1 MKRRVWRGRTILLV
15 VAALALG
22 GSGAFAADPGPVSI
36 EQEVVADF
44 DALAKHLESLPE
56 SVLGKDHR
64 ASLVQKVKDAQTA
77 YAREDV
83 CSSASILD
91 AYLKQTAT
99 LRQDRLRTAVAED
112 LYNRGRSLRADVVRG
127 QVAPSPCADPGFGRK
142 PEMRIVASDNRR
154 FQAQVTFGAP
164 RLWTVEAGDE
174 TWTQIALPGL
184 DSPIGPPGLPGVP
197 SWQGLIALPRGARTV
212 LVSPREPAIREEVR
226 LNLHPFQEQPVDQA
240 KGADPEIFKDPP
252 FVKDEK
258 AYATD
263 ALAPLSPCAVRPL
276 GQYRDLEIA
285 QVQCTAGQY
294 NPVTDVLRLFD
305 SVEFDVRFEGG
316 EGTFVTSQTLS
327 PFEPASQGA
336 IQSVLN
342 SAVVSQY
349 VTAVKTAD
357 LQCTGEELLV
367 LTHPDF
373 RADSDRLAQ
382 WKRDKGISTTVIE
395 VGPGTSYPSAFSI
408 DTLIESRYRL
418 CVVRPSYVLIM
429 GDSEFVPPARRTY
442 PTKEDS
448 STGSD
453 LGYAVYQQFPIDQF
467 LPDFGV
473 GRMPVNSAAEA
484 QRVVDKVINYESKPP
499 YIDRFSGGPFYTTA
513 TVASFFQCCRT
524 DFMNVSV
531 KGRDMRSFVETS
543 ETVRN
548 QLLASGYGVERIY
561 NTHVGYADGVVFDPT
576 PQRFWDGDL
585 LPVDLRKG
593 SGFPWDGGTDEIV
606 DAFNAGRFNI
616 LHRDHG
622 APWGW
627 ADPQFTTNDL
637 WRLNNGALLPV
648 VYSVNCKSGYF
659 DSETDGQGN
668 NESFMEQLL
677 TLPGGGMVGGLG
689 DVRNS
694 PSWENSALTR
704 GFYDATW
711 PNLAPEFGDGTVH
724 RRLGDILNHGKFY
737 LLSQVGVAQPAGD
750 VSWNDVVQELI
761 LWHVF
766 GDPTLE
772 MWTSNPWR
780 FSLPSWAEVQLQED
794 GLVVS
799 YDLEGAEITALQ
811 TLADGSVRPVGR
823 AVVTRGVA
831 KLPFF
836 VRPDPKLPIQLSAS
850 KENAVSV
857 ALAPR

>member
-1 MKRRVWRGRTILLV
+1 MKWHVFV
-15 VAALALG
+15 VAALGLG
-22 GSGAFAADPGPVSI
+22 VPQVSADPQVI
-36 EQEVVADF
+36 ADF
-44 DALAKHLESLPE
+44 DELAIHLESLSE
-56 SVLGKDHR
+56 RELGKDQR
-64 ASLVQKVKDAQTA
+64 ASLAQKVKDAHVA
-77 YAREDV
+77 YAREDA
-83 CSSASILD
+83 CSAASVLG
-91 AYLKQTAT
+91 AYLKETAA

-112 LYNRGRSLRADVVRG
+112 LYNRGRALRAAVVSG
-127 QVAPSPCADPGFGRK
+127 QVEPSPCADPGIGRK
-142 PEMRIVASDNRR
+142 PDVRIVTSDNRS

-184 DSPIGPPGLPGVP
+184 ESPLGPPGLPGVP
-197 SWQGLIALPRGARTV
+197 SWQGLIALPRGARAV
-212 LVSPREPAIREEVR
+212 IVSPREQKIREEVH
-226 LNLHPFQEQPVDQA
+226 LNLHPFQERPVDQA
-240 KGADPEIFKDPP
+240 KGEERPSPETFMDPP

-258 AYATD
+258 AYDTNAM
-263 ALAPLSPCAVRPL
+263 APLSPCAIRPL

-305 SVEFDVRFEGG
+305 TVELDVRFEGG

-336 IQSVLN
+336 LQSVLN
-342 SAVVSQY
+342 SAVLSRY

-357 LQCTGEELLV
+357 LQCMGEELLI
-367 LTHPDF
+367 LTHHDF

-408 DTLIESRYRL
+408 DTLIESRYQL

-442 PTKEDS
+442 PTREDS

-453 LGYAVYQQFPIDQF
+453 LGYAVYRQYLFDEF
-467 LPDFGV
+467 LPDFAV

-499 YIDRFSGGPFYTTA
+499 FINRFSGGPFYTTA

-524 DFMNVSV
+524 DFMNISV
-531 KGRDMRSFVETS
+531 KGRDMRSFIETS

-548 QLLASGYGVERIY
+548 QLLANGYGVERIY
-561 NTHVGYADGVVFDPT
+561 NTHTGYADGVVFDAT

-593 SGFPWDGGTDEIV
+593 SGFAWDGGTDHIV
-606 DAFNAGRFNI
+606 DAFNGGRFNI

-622 APWGW
+622 SASGW
-627 ADPQFTTNDL
+627 ADPAFHTGDL

-711 PNLAPEFGDGTVH
+711 PNLAPEFGGGTVH

-750 VSWNDVVQELI
+750 VSWTDVIQEFI
-761 LWHVF
+761 MWHAF

-780 FSLPSWAEVQLQED
+780 FSLPSTAEIQVQED
-794 GLVVS
+794 GLLVS
-799 YDLEGAEITALQ
+799 YDLEGAGITALQ

-823 AVVTRGVA
+823 GVVTKGVA
-831 KLPFF
+831 NLPFF
-836 VRPDPKLPIQLSAS
+836 VTPDSKLPIQLSAS

-857 ALAPR
+857 ALGRR